1 MEGTYSDFDSQ
12 TLKNKTVYV
21 TRMKRKIRKV
31 QEEIM

>member
-12 TLKNKTVYV
+12 ILENKTVCV

-31 QEEIM
+31 Q